1 MYVFWVLSL
10 DVRKGGCTWNK
21 FFYGNQIDILSHG
34 GFAEILAILKKWMRN
49 GRMTF
54 QSNF

>member
-10 DVRKGGCTWNK
+10 DVRKGDCTWNK
-21 FFYGNQIDILSHG
+21 FFYRNQTHILSHG
-34 GFAEILAILKKWMRN
+34 GFADILTILKKWIRN